1 MRTGELLMR
10 ESSKWTLHI
19 AAGVAILVLL
29 GLHMLIMH
37 MQILLGWLGVG
48 TADVTSFAAV
58 ARRGR
63 EAFFMVTYIVLLG
76 AALYHG
82 LYGLRNILLELISG
96 RAAARA
102 LGGLLTL
109 VGVAFF
115 ALGTYAAIAAFN
127 MKI

>member
-1 MRTGELLMR
+1 MR

-19 AAGVAILVLL
+19 IAGVAILVLL

-37 MQILLGWLGVG
+37 MQTLMGWLGLG
-48 TADVTSFAAV
+48 TENVTSFQAV
-58 ARRGR
+58 AQRGQ
-63 EAFFMVTYIVLLG
+63 EAFFMVTYIILLG

-82 LYGLRNILLELISG
+82 LYGLRNILLELVSG
-96 RAAARA
+96 RVAQRA
-102 LGGLLTL
+102 VGGLLTL

>member
-1 MRTGELLMR
+1 MR

-19 AAGVAILVLL
+19 IAGVAILVLL

-37 MQILLGWLGVG
+37 MQTLMGWLGLG
-48 TADVTSFAAV
+48 TENVTSFQAV
-58 ARRGR
+58 AQRGQ
-63 EAFFMVTYIVLLG
+63 EAFFMVTYIILLG

-82 LYGLRNILLELISG
+82 LYGLRNILLELVSG
-96 RAAARA
+96 RVAQRA
-102 LGGLLTL
+102 VGGLLTL
-109 VGVAFF
+109 VGVTFF